1 MTEALPITLDEF
13 EQQLRDLETTED
25 FPRIQAAETLG
36 VDLLA
41 ALLDEIK
48 ILQQPWQSMPQRQ
61 PNDLID
67 RLRERIKD
75 NVQRAVA
82 IIAADT
88 RVTVTATLEQV
99 TFKGG
104 IEAKL
109 KLSKA
114 NQHRLDLADNVG
126 EQVLVIIMPA
136 EHFTHGMDEV
146 QGEEDQ
152 RALPDDEQFDPEDDP
167 LYHHGVRHVRE
178 SRRASI
184 SSVQRHLKIGYNR
197 AARMVERME
206 AEGVVTAMATDG
218 SREVIG

>member
-1 MTEALPITLDEF
+1 MTLLDQE
-13 EQQLRDLETTED
+13 LRDLETLED

-48 ILQQPWQSMPQRQ
+48 ILQQPWQSMPQNRQ
-61 PNDLID
+61 NELID
-67 RLRERIKD
+67 RLRERVKD

-99 TFKGG
+99 VFKGG

-136 EHFTHGMDEV
+136 EHFTHGMDGVEGDPD
-146 QGEEDQ
+146 QGG
-152 RALPDDEQFDPEDDP
+152 LLNDDAQFDPEDDP
-167 LYHHGVRHVRE
+167 LYHHGVRQVRE

-197 AARMVERME
+197 AARIVERME
-206 AEGVVTAMATDG
+206 AEGVVTAMNSNG
-218 SREVIG
+218 EREVIG